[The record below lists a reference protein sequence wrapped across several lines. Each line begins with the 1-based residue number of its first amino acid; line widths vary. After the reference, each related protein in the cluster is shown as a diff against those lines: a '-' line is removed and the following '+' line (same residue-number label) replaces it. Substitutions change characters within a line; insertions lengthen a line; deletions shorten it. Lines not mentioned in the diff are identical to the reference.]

1 MLLIQT
7 SRIAKS
13 FGLSPS
19 VPRYLLYL
27 NVPATAYLVQCTLG
41 AIANSAKANQ
51 RHKYQTSTI
60 NAMVPGRKVALPLE
74 GIVPILL

>member
-1 MLLIQT
+1 M
-7 SRIAKS
+7 
-13 FGLSPS
+13 
-19 VPRYLLYL
+19 
-27 NVPATAYLVQCTLG
+27 NVAATAAAAAAAAAAATAYLVQCTLS